1 MPRPI
6 SSLTLAYL
14 AGTLA
19 LAFPGASAQAQLR
32 EQNQAAEAGFP
43 AKPDPTVVVYED
55 ARLVDKF
62 HSTSSQVRTALD
74 ASILS
79 LAGKASQAEAWKQW
93 VKPED
98 KVAIKI
104 NTVGGPLLSSHPG
117 LVESVYQGLRAAGVP
132 ESNIQIWDKFAVQ
145 MRNAGWDTASPPN
158 GWNVRSVI
166 PGRGFDPGSF
176 YFSEIVGLLIWG
188 DQDFVGKQDPLGS
201 ALNMKD
207 WETPGEET
215 LEREKTEA
223 SNKQISNRSYFTKI
237 VTKEC
242 TKMVNIAVMSD
253 HPELGVYGC
262 VSSLILGSIDN
273 NRRFLSDSPTSSLA
287 LAELMARPE
296 LGQKT
301 VLHIMD
307 GRIAQFAGGP
317 RFVPHYTRQPGRI
330 YVSRDPVAIDTL
342 ARQDIVRWREEARVA
357 IVDDSDEYLDIASQF
372 GVGESDPQK
381 IPIRRLGLAQK

>member
-6 SSLTLAYL
+6 SSLTLAL
-14 AGTLA
+14 VGTLA
-19 LAFPGASAQAQLR
+19 FAGAPAQAQLR
-32 EQNQAAEAGFP
+32 EENPPTEAGSPAP
-43 AKPDPTVVVYED
+43 AKPDPTVVLYED
-55 ARLVDKF
+55 ARLIDKF
-62 HSTSSQVRTALD
+62 HSPPAQVRAALD

-79 LAGKASQAEAWKQW
+79 LAGKSSQAEAWKQW

-104 NTVGGPLLSSHPG
+104 NTVGGPLLSSHLG
-117 LVESVYQGLRAAGVP
+117 LVESVYHGLRAAGVP
-132 ESNIQIWDKFAVQ
+132 EGNIQIWDKFAVQ

-176 YFSEIVGLLIWG
+176 YFSEIVGMLIWG
-188 DQDFVGKQDPLGS
+188 DQEFVGKQDPLGS

-215 LEREKTEA
+215 LEREKTDA
-223 SNKQISNRSYFTKI
+223 ANKQISNRSYFTKI

-242 TKMVNIAVMSD
+242 TKIVNIAVMSD

-273 NRRFLSDSPTSSLA
+273 NRRFLSDSQTSSLA
-287 LAELMARPE
+287 LAELIARPE

-317 RFVPHYTRQPGRI
+317 RFVPLYTRQPGRI

-357 IVDDSDEYLDIASQF
+357 IVDDSDEYLDVACQF

-381 IPIRRLGLAQK
+381 IPVRRLGPAQK